1 MTSLRIHH
9 IGPIEEVCVELNK
22 VNVFIGPQ
30 SSGKSTINKVA
41 CFCTWVEK
49 QVALDQSFDHFLQ
62 DGVFIQRLVAFHKMD
77 GYFSPDS
84 EIEYQSEVV
93 WFSFR
98 YSDRLPKFKWM
109 NQFAYVRTKI
119 SYIPAERNIVSMIS
133 DWKQVNLPNN
143 NIFNFMS
150 DWNVARKKYTPENG
164 LDISYLNAQYY
175 YDEREDMDYL
185 KVGENCKI
193 RLIDASSGQQSLTPL
208 YVLLKYFLQSV
219 YEKEEVENIQNKDRQ
234 MKLFNL
240 FFLKSIADAKEREDW
255 QGMDEDAVKN
265 LIESL
270 VDIDEQREEKVQI
283 STDGMKFA
291 KSLGG
296 YMNHYFTTNYSSL
309 FIEEPELNLFPSTQ
323 KEVVYYVLTEL
334 KKKEHRLFITTHSP
348 YILYAMN
355 NCMIGGQVQDHL
367 PEEVKASF
375 KSKDAWIDPSQ
386 VSAWQIRDGKIESI
400 QDKVVKGIDKH
411 YFNDVMGDIMDEYY
425 VLLNY
430 LKVNL
435 IQFILNAEPQTHKI
449 L

>member
-1 MTSLRIHH
+1 MATLRIYH
-9 IGPIEEVCVELNK
+9 IGPIEEVCLELNK

-49 QVALDQSFDHFLQ
+49 QVALDQSFDYFLQ
-62 DGVFIQRLVAFHKMD
+62 DGIFIQRLITFHKMD
-77 GYFSPDS
+77 GYFTKDS
-84 EIEYQSEVV
+84 EIEYRSEVV
-93 WFSFR
+93 EFSFR
-98 YSDRLPKFKWM
+98 YSDEVPHFKWV

-164 LDISYLNAQYY
+164 LDISYLHAQYY

-208 YVLLKYFLQSV
+208 YVLLNYFLQSV
-219 YEKEEVENIQNKDRQ
+219 YEKEEVDNIQNEDRQ
-234 MKLFNL
+234 KKLLNL
-240 FFLKSIADAKEREDW
+240 FFLKSVVDVKEGENW
-255 QGMDEDAVKN
+255 EGMDEEAMKK
-265 LIESL
+265 LIESF

-283 STDGMKFA
+283 SATGVRFA
-291 KSLGG
+291 KSMGG
-296 YMNHYFTTNYSSL
+296 YMNHYFMTNYSSL

-323 KEVVYYVLTEL
+323 KEVVYYMLTEL
-334 KKKEHRLFITTHSP
+334 KKRNHRLFITTHSP
-348 YILYAMN
+348 YILYALN
-355 NCMIGGQVQDHL
+355 NCMIGGQVQGNL
-367 PEEVKASF
+367 PDEVKASL
-375 KSKDAWIDPSQ
+375 KSKDAWIDPSL

-400 QDKVVKGIDKH
+400 QDRIVKGIDKH
-411 YFNDVMGDIMDEYY
+411 YFNEVMGDIMDEYY

-430 LKVNL
+430 LKV
-435 IQFILNAEPQTHKI
+435 
-449 L
+449 